1 MALISVRAATPV
13 VAIRMIEQG
22 LLPIDEIV
30 THRLPLKD
38 YQKGIDLVLSGLTSV
53 KVTLEP

>member
-1 MALISVRAATPV
+1 MVLTFGPHCYP

-22 LLPIDEIV
+22 LLPMAEIV

-38 YQKGIDLVLSGLTSV
+38 YQKGIDLVLSSMTSV
-53 KVTLEP
+53 KVTLEL